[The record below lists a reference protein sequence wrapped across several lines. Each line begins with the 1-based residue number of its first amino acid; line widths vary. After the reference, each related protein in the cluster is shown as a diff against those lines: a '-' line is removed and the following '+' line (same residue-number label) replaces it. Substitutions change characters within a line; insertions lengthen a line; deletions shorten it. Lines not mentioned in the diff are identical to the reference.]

1 MDPNLLKHI
10 EYFLDPNSQTGDL
23 DSQQQRRLNSAA
35 STSPT
40 ANFWDAAGLNVD
52 SALGSP
58 SSAPTTLSFESF
70 GQSIPTNTTKVQ
82 PPARSQ
88 HPFGQSSRVIL
99 PPRPPKSK
107 AGHERKR
114 TKLSTESTPFDNVD
128 YWIQFDN
135 DEGASGEVGSP
146 ELSHQKIKETQQ
158 QPSQQ
163 EQSSQQQQQQQ
174 PQRPQQQQQQRPK
187 IQHSHTSP
195 ALTSTRDHPQRPRE
209 HGSSRS
215 AAAAPASSRPLHRSF
230 RPEDIL
236 EDEAL
241 DYALSEEGDITAE
254 DFGSMNLAD
263 HLSRIDSMPPPDVP
277 PREGLYSTPLSWEKP
292 QPGLRLDSLMSM
304 HSPQQLNEDEQRRL
318 IAIAMNTGPIMG
330 GLGSGQ
336 FGQSSGSR
344 GYVAGGG
351 LHATLGSGI
360 NLAALGGFG
369 GFGGLGSLGMGQIT
383 DDAPLLRPETPPVA
397 KEPQPRLSRSSTEK
411 PEGKGKGKAKD
422 KEKDGGEDEDDHDS
436 KETKGKGKSGDRT
449 AHNDIERK
457 YRTNLKDKIAEL
469 RDAVPALRTI
479 QEGVVDE
486 GDESVPGNRPKVSKG
501 TVLTKATE
509 YINYL
514 EKKNEAILAQHQQ
527 LSRRLAAFE
536 QLLSQTARPTFQM
549 PNYSRTLFDPRAFC

>member
-1 MDPNLLKHI
+1 
-10 EYFLDPNSQTGDL
+10 
-23 DSQQQRRLNSAA
+23 
-35 STSPT
+35 
-40 ANFWDAAGLNVD
+40 
-52 SALGSP
+52 
-58 SSAPTTLSFESF
+58 
-70 GQSIPTNTTKVQ
+70 
-82 PPARSQ
+82 
-88 HPFGQSSRVIL
+88 
-99 PPRPPKSK
+99 
-107 AGHERKR
+107 
-114 TKLSTESTPFDNVD
+114 
-128 YWIQFDN
+128 
-135 DEGASGEVGSP
+135 
-146 ELSHQKIKETQQ
+146 
-158 QPSQQ
+158 
-163 EQSSQQQQQQQ
+163 
-174 PQRPQQQQQQRPK
+174 
-187 IQHSHTSP
+187 
-195 ALTSTRDHPQRPRE
+195 
-209 HGSSRS
+209 
-215 AAAAPASSRPLHRSF
+215 
-230 RPEDIL
+230 
-236 EDEAL
+236 
-241 DYALSEEGDITAE
+241 
-254 DFGSMNLAD
+254 
-263 HLSRIDSMPPPDVP
+263 
-277 PREGLYSTPLSWEKP
+277 
-292 QPGLRLDSLMSM
+292 MSM
-304 HSPQQLNEDEQRRL
+304 QNPQQLNEDEQRRL

-369 GFGGLGSLGMGQIT
+369 GFGGLGNLGMGQIT

-411 PEGKGKGKAKD
+411 PETKGKGKAKG
-422 KEKDGGEDEDDHDS
+422 KEVHKEEEEDDDHDS
-436 KETKGKGKSGDRT
+436 KEAKGKGKSGDRT

-486 GDESVPGNRPKVSKG
+486 GDENVPGNRPKVSKVSEAKRISFPTGSSGLCVVMSADVEMTVLLMRITQG

-509 YINYL
+509 YISYL